1 MKKTVTILLASA
13 LLLSAAGCASGQ
25 TTSST
30 TPSSESQT
38 SSAAVSET
46 ASTSATSSTATT
58 DSTATTTSTLDVL
71 NLPLTLEEAVAK
83 FNENVPDA
91 TVSSIE
97 IDTSFGQTYL
107 DVKGFDSTTE
117 YKVRID
123 PTTGTASIKD
133 KESLDNDEKTDVYRT
148 AHTLDVSTV
157 LAPSAA
163 AEKALVEKPGTVKD
177 WELEMDNGAALYKF
191 EIVDSNNRDWDV
203 EVNATNGTVVKIDD

>member
-58 DSTATTTSTLDVL
+58 DSTTTSTLDVL
-71 NLPLTLEEAVAK
+71 NLPLTLEEAVTK

-123 PTTGTASIKD
+123 LTTGTASIKD
-133 KESLDNDEKTDVYRT
+133 KESLDNDEKTDIYRT
-148 AHTLDVSTV
+148 AHTLDISTV
-157 LAPSAA
+157 LTPSAA
-163 AEKALVEKPGTVKD
+163 AEKALAEKPGTVKD
-177 WELEMDNGAALYKF
+177 WELEMDNGVALYKF
-191 EIVDSNNRDWDV
+191 EIVDSSNRDWDV